1 MGWAGEETA
10 SLNSEAMCSA
20 ASVPVAF
27 LMGKK
32 KYLSVELA
40 RPKATESKVAFKG
53 FLYAGLMPQS
63 GGQMVCDTIYSTL
76 EQS

>member
-10 SLNSEAMCSA
+10 SLNSEAMCPA
-20 ASVPVAF
+20 ASVPVAI
-27 LMGKK
+27 LMWAK
-32 KYLSVELA
+32 KYLSVEQA
-40 RPKATESKVAFKG
+40 RAKATESNVAFKG

-63 GGQMVCDTIYSTL
+63 GGQMVCDTIYSPL